1 MLVRVS
7 HLPEVASVATPH
19 PPRRQGPRRAG
30 TGFVAAYATV
40 NFTKSADNL
49 DTASIGRVI
58 AVATAAREPG
68 LAVEL
73 GGQAVSHSEQAPLSA
88 ISAVGIG
95 AAAVILLFAF
105 GSLFAMALPI
115 ATAVAGVG
123 SGLMLMAPLSHL
135 TSVTGIAPIL
145 GALIGLGVG
154 VDYALFIV
162 TRHRRGLQSGLDPQ
176 RSAVA
181 ALNTSGRAVLFAG
194 GTVCIALLGLLTL
207 GQGFLDG
214 LAFAAVI
221 TVACTVLAAVT
232 LLPALF
238 GVLGLRA
245 ASRRQRRTLRSAG
258 PDHARSGAGMWAR
271 WSRTVPRFPAVLAAA
286 AVAVMVVV
294 SLPVLHLRLG
304 FADDSNDPVSATSY
318 KAYEMLADGFG
329 PGFNGPLLLV
339 AQTQSAADRAAL
351 GRLDRALAAVPG
363 VAAVQAGSVQA
374 GPAVEVTQ
382 VLPATA
388 PETQATSALIAQLR
402 NTVIPRYTHGTTLR
416 VYVGGLTATFDDF
429 AAVTSAKLP
438 WLLAA
443 IAGFSFLLLVLAFRS
458 LLIPAITAV
467 LNLLSAAASFGV
479 LTAFFQWGWGTRTL
493 GLGAPAP
500 VEGYLPG
507 LVLAVLFGL
516 SMDYQVFLV
525 SRMAEEWSRTRD
537 NARSVLAGQTD
548 TARVI
553 TAAAAIHRSSARLVK
568 FVFMRPGRRRRVRH
582 RAGRRRGAGRLR
594 PADGARAG
602 RDAPVRPGQL
612 VASALAGPPPAAP
625 GHRALGARAVRPC
638 APVRPRLAL
647 LAEGFP
653 HVREP
658 ERVPSAGSSLAA
670 VRRGRA
676 TGPGGLRRRRGGVL
690 PGRCPAAARRIAD
703 GGRPGACTAGRHHR
717 AAVPGRL
724 RCDIVTSCASGWTTT
739 MVASPEARYRAV
751 DEAMRVLRP
760 GGQLLIADPW
770 PMARKYAARI
780 GQGTLRGLGPGYWYG
795 GPWLGVTLLHAV
807 KERQLEG

>member
-1 MLVRVS
+1 MWSMSALARWCYQHRFVVITAWVGLLIGLTVMSQAVKASYDNSLTLSGTGSGSAQELLQRSAPARAGDSDQIVWQASQGSVTSPAIERRMSAMLARVS
-7 HLPEVASVATPH
+7 HLPQVASVASPYLPGGKAQVSTDG
-19 PPRRQGPRRAG
+19 R
-30 TGFVAAYATV
+30 TAYATV
-40 NFTKSADNL
+40 NFTEQADNL
-49 DTASIGRVI
+49 DHASVSRVI
-58 AVATAAREPG
+58 AAATTAREPG

-73 GGQAVSHSEQAPLSA
+73 GGQAISHSEQAPLPA
-88 ISAVGIG
+88 VSAVGIG
-95 AAAVILLFAF
+95 AAAVILLVAF
-105 GSLFAMALPI
+105 GSLLAMALPI

-162 TRHRRGLQSGLDPQ
+162 NRHRRGLQSGLDPR

-238 GVLGLRA
+238 GVLGLRVL
-245 ASRRQRRTLRSAG
+245 SRRQRRALRSAG
-258 PDHARSGAGMWAR
+258 PDRARTGSGMWAR
-271 WSRTVPRFPAVLAAA
+271 WSRTVPRYPAVLAAV
-286 AVAVMVVV
+286 AVAVMIVV

-304 FADDSNDPVSATSY
+304 FADASNDPPSTSSH

-329 PGFNGPLLLV
+329 PGFNGPLFLV

-363 VAAVQAGSVQA
+363 VAAVQAGSAQARPGA

-382 VLPATA
+382 VLPSTA
-388 PETQATSALIAQLR
+388 PEAGATSALITRLR
-402 NTVIPRYTHGTTLR
+402 NTVIPRYTNGSTLR

-443 IAGFSFLLLVLAFRS
+443 IAGLSFLLLVLAFRS
-458 LLIPAITAV
+458 LLIPAVTAV

-479 LTAFFQWGWGTRTL
+479 LTAFYQWGWGTRAL
-493 GLGAPAP
+493 GLGAPVP

-537 NARSVLAGQTD
+537 NARSVLVGQGD

-553 TAAAAIHRSSARLVK
+553 TAAAAIMIAVFITFALTGQVDVAEFGIGLAASVALDAFVLRTVLVPAVMHRFGPANWWLPRWLDRRLPHLAIESPAQEQ
-568 FVFMRPGRRRRVRH
+568 PGRASRST
-582 RAGRRRGAGRLR
+582 
-594 PADGARAG
+594 
-602 RDAPVRPGQL
+602 L
-612 VASALAGPPPAAP
+612 V
-625 GHRALGARAVRPC
+625 
-638 APVRPRLAL
+638 
-647 LAEGFP
+647 
-653 HVREP
+653 
-658 ERVPSAGSSLAA
+658 
-670 VRRGRA
+670 
-676 TGPGGLRRRRGGVL
+676 
-690 PGRCPAAARRIAD
+690 
-703 GGRPGACTAGRHHR
+703 
-717 AAVPGRL
+717 
-724 RCDIVTSCASGWTTT
+724 
-739 MVASPEARYRAV
+739 
-751 DEAMRVLRP
+751 
-760 GGQLLIADPW
+760 
-770 PMARKYAARI
+770 
-780 GQGTLRGLGPGYWYG
+780 
-795 GPWLGVTLLHAV
+795 
-807 KERQLEG
+807 

>member
-1 MLVRVS
+1 MSALARWCYQHRFVVITGWIGLLIGLTVMSQAVKTSYDNSLTLAGTGSGSAQELLQRSAPAQAGDSDQIVWQVSHGSVTSPGVEQRMSAMLARVS
-7 HLPEVASVATPH
+7 HLPEVASVASPYLPGGKVQVSPNGRT
-19 PPRRQGPRRAG
+19 
-30 TGFVAAYATV
+30 AYATV

-49 DTASIGRVI
+49 DPANIRQVI

-73 GGQAVSHSEQAPLSA
+73 GGQAISHSEQAQLSA

-95 AAAVILLFAF
+95 AAAVILLVAF

-123 SGLMLMAPLSHL
+123 SGLMLMTPLSHL

-238 GVLGLRA
+238 GVLGLHVL
-245 ASRRQRRTLRSAG
+245 SRRQRRRLRSVG
-258 PDHARSGAGMWAR
+258 PDHARSGSGMWAR

-304 FADDSNDPVSATSY
+304 FADASNDPTSATSY

-351 GRLDRALAAVPG
+351 DRLDRALTAVPG
-363 VAAVQAGSVQA
+363 VAAVQAGPAQA
-374 GPAVEVTQ
+374 RPGAGSAIEVTQ
-382 VLPATA
+382 VLPTTA
-388 PETQATSALIAQLR
+388 PEAQATSTLITQLR
-402 NTVIPRYTHGTTLR
+402 NAVIPRYTHGTTLR

-458 LLIPAITAV
+458 LLIPATTAV

-479 LTAFFQWGWGTRTL
+479 LTAFFQWGWGTSAF
-493 GLGAPAP
+493 GLGAPTP

-507 LVLAVLFGL
+507 LVVAILFGL

-537 NARSVLAGQTD
+537 NARSVLVGQTH

-553 TAAAAIHRSSARLVK
+553 TAAAAIMIAVFIT
-568 FVFMRPGRRRRVRH
+568 FVFIGQVDIAEFGIGLAAAVALDAFVLRTVLVPAVMHLCGRANWWLPRWLDRRLPH
-582 RAGRRRGAGRLR
+582 LAIEP
-594 PADGARAG
+594 PAQEQPARA
-602 RDAPVRPGQL
+602 PQ
-612 VASALAGPPPAAP
+612 SAL
-625 GHRALGARAVRPC
+625 V
-638 APVRPRLAL
+638 
-647 LAEGFP
+647 
-653 HVREP
+653 
-658 ERVPSAGSSLAA
+658 
-670 VRRGRA
+670 
-676 TGPGGLRRRRGGVL
+676 
-690 PGRCPAAARRIAD
+690 
-703 GGRPGACTAGRHHR
+703 
-717 AAVPGRL
+717 
-724 RCDIVTSCASGWTTT
+724 
-739 MVASPEARYRAV
+739 
-751 DEAMRVLRP
+751 
-760 GGQLLIADPW
+760 
-770 PMARKYAARI
+770 
-780 GQGTLRGLGPGYWYG
+780 
-795 GPWLGVTLLHAV
+795 
-807 KERQLEG
+807 

>member
-1 MLVRVS
+1 MSALARWCYQHRLLAITAWIGLLIGLTAMSQAVKASYDNSFTLAGTGSGSAQELLQRSAPAQAGDSDQIVWQVS
-7 HLPEVASVATPH
+7 HGSVTNPAIEQRMSAMLARMSHVPEVASVASPYVPGNKVQISPDGNT
-19 PPRRQGPRRAG
+19 
-30 TGFVAAYATV
+30 AYATV

-49 DTASIGRVI
+49 DPANISRVI
-58 AVATAAREPG
+58 AVATAVREPG

-73 GGQAVSHSEQAPLSA
+73 GGQAISHSEQAPLSA
-88 ISAVGIG
+88 VSAVGIG
-95 AAAVILLFAF
+95 AAAVILLVAF

-238 GVLGLRA
+238 GVLGLRVL
-245 ASRRQRRTLRSAG
+245 SRRQRRRLGSVG
-258 PDHARSGAGMWAR
+258 PDHARSGGGMWAR
-271 WSRTVPRFPAVLAAA
+271 WSLSVSRFPAVLAAA
-286 AVAVMVVV
+286 AIAVMVVV

-329 PGFNGPLLLV
+329 PGFNGPLFLV

-351 GRLDRALAAVPG
+351 GRLDRALTAVPG
-363 VAAVQAGSVQA
+363 VAAVQAGPAQARPGA

-388 PETQATSALIAQLR
+388 PEAQATSTLITRLR

-479 LTAFFQWGWGTRTL
+479 LTAFFQWGWGTRAI
-493 GLGAPAP
+493 GLGAPTP

-507 LVLAVLFGL
+507 LVLAILFGL

-537 NARSVLAGQTD
+537 NARSVLAGQTH

-553 TAAAAIHRSSARLVK
+553 TAAAAIMIAVFITFVFVGQVDIAEFGIGLAAAVALDAFVLRTVLVPAVMHLCGRANWWLPRWLDRRLPHLAIEPPAQEQSAR
-568 FVFMRPGRRRRVRH
+568 
-582 RAGRRRGAGRLR
+582 
-594 PADGARAG
+594 
-602 RDAPVRPGQL
+602 APQ
-612 VASALAGPPPAAP
+612 SAL
-625 GHRALGARAVRPC
+625 V
-638 APVRPRLAL
+638 
-647 LAEGFP
+647 
-653 HVREP
+653 
-658 ERVPSAGSSLAA
+658 
-670 VRRGRA
+670 
-676 TGPGGLRRRRGGVL
+676 
-690 PGRCPAAARRIAD
+690 
-703 GGRPGACTAGRHHR
+703 
-717 AAVPGRL
+717 
-724 RCDIVTSCASGWTTT
+724 
-739 MVASPEARYRAV
+739 
-751 DEAMRVLRP
+751 
-760 GGQLLIADPW
+760 
-770 PMARKYAARI
+770 
-780 GQGTLRGLGPGYWYG
+780 
-795 GPWLGVTLLHAV
+795 
-807 KERQLEG
+807 